1 MLKRAKETMQQTK
14 APNGTTPQN
23 GAASTAS
30 DVAESKLPLF
40 YTAPQRL
47 DSRRHSGKRLAP
59 ATRFGFAKATNSI
72 PLNGIEFLLAVK
84 NYPIVFAA
92 TDPALPVAV
101 VGLRDRENLYVRA
114 DGTWETGAYIPA
126 YVRRYPFIFLEDRE
140 RGQFVLCIDESAETL
155 SDSEGELLFEDDK
168 PGPAGIRG
176 RDFCTAFQGQVQA
189 TRAFADAVAAAG
201 LLVENRAQVVLKDR
215 RAMGVSG
222 FRVIDEAKF
231 NALDDATV
239 LDWRRKGWLPLVYCH
254 LISISNWS
262 NLVDRVP
269 PADAADNQKS

>member
-1 MLKRAKETMQQTK
+1 M
-14 APNGTTPQN
+14 
-23 GAASTAS
+23 AASGRKPRNGPATDDATAAGGTGTPGAL
-30 DVAESKLPLF
+30 DPRLPLF

-47 DSRRHSGKRLAP
+47 DSRRHAGKRMTAGAKLS
-59 ATRFGFAKATNSI
+59 FARATNSI

-84 NYPIVFAA
+84 HYPIVFTA

-101 VGLRDRENLYVRA
+101 VGLRERENLHLRA
-114 DGTWETGAYIPA
+114 DGTWEPGAYVPA

-155 SDSEGELLFEDDK
+155 SETDGELLFDGDQ
-168 PGPAGIRG
+168 PGPAGTRG
-176 RDFCTAFQGQVQA
+176 RDFCTAFQGQAQA

-201 LLVENRAQVVLKDR
+201 LLVENRAQVVLKDG
-215 RAMGVSG
+215 RAMGVAG

-231 NALDDATV
+231 NALPDQTI
-239 LDWRRKGWLPLVYCH
+239 LEWRRKGWLPLVYCH
-254 LISISNWS
+254 LVSTSNWA

-269 PADAADNQKS
+269 AAGPAGNAA

>member
-1 MLKRAKETMQQTK
+1 MAT
-14 APNGTTPQN
+14 NGAN
-23 GAASTAS
+23 GAAAP
-30 DVAESKLPLF
+30 DPKLPLF

-47 DSRRHSGKRLAP
+47 DSRRHAGKRLAP
-59 ATRFGFAKATNSI
+59 ATKVGFAKTTNSV

-84 NYPIVFAA
+84 HYPIVFTA

-101 VGLRDRENLYVRA
+101 VGLRDRENLYLRA
-114 DGTWETGAYIPA
+114 DGSWEPGAYVPA

-140 RGQFVLCIDESAETL
+140 RGQFVLCIDEAAESL
-155 SDSEGELLFEDDK
+155 SDAEGELLFDGDQ

-189 TRAFADAVAAAG
+189 TRAFADAVAGAG
-201 LLVENRAQVVLKDR
+201 LLIENRAQIVLKDR

-239 LDWRRKGWLPLVYCH
+239 LDWRRKGWLLLVYCQ
-254 LISISNWS
+254 LISASNWS

-269 PADAADNQKS
+269 PADPAENQKS